1 MHNSC
6 RPPLRE
12 FDLVG
17 STVNRTIGYGTVIVL
32 VHLLVN
38 IVHGLA
44 HRELHIELGLAAML
58 FVICVI
64 MLCPLLAMGLLW
76 TPQRRLGLILLAFS
90 MAGSFLFGLY
100 NHFAAIGPD
109 HVGKQA
115 SGPWGTTFVL
125 TAYLLLL
132 TEALG
137 SYIGLHFLG
146 WELKA

>member
-1 MHNSC
+1 MAVSNCPCASSN
-6 RPPLRE
+6 
-12 FDLVG
+12 LVG
-17 STVNRTIGYGTVIVL
+17 STVNRTISYGTVIVL

-44 HRELHIELGLAAML
+44 HRELHIELGAAAML
-58 FVICVI
+58 FVIGVI
-64 MLCPLLAMGLLW
+64 ILCPLFATVLLW
-76 TPQRRLGLILLAFS
+76 TPQRRLGLILLALS

-132 TEALG
+132 TEAIG

-146 WELKA
+146 WKFKA